1 MLFDV
6 FKPYVIA
13 FIPIFLAID
22 ALGTVPLYL
31 GLTEGLTRKQR
42 SRILNESIVI
52 ASALAVVFVFLGR
65 AILTG
70 LGITIDDFRIAGGIL
85 LFIISVYLI
94 LPGKSRSPF
103 ADLHSEDLGIF
114 PLATPLITGP
124 AVIVTSMMLMDNFG
138 RIVTLTAL
146 LANMGL
152 TWTVLRVS
160 TRLTAVVGKP
170 GMKAFS
176 KISYVFLAAIAIMI
190 AREGVQNT
198 VAAFHLRMGT

>member
-1 MLFDV
+1 MLLTAL
-6 FKPYVIA
+6 KPYIVT

-22 ALGTVPLYL
+22 AVGTVPLYL
-31 GLTEGLTRKQR
+31 GLTEGLTRKQCH
-42 SRILNESIVI
+42 RILNESIVI
-52 ASALAVVFVFLGR
+52 ASVLAVLFVVLGR

-94 LPGKSRSPF
+94 LPGKSRGIFGEMRSQ
-103 ADLHSEDLGIF
+103 DLGVF

-124 AVIVTSMMLMDNFG
+124 AVIVTSMMLIDNFG
-138 RIVTLTAL
+138 RIATLTAL
-146 LANMGL
+146 MANMAL
-152 TWTVLRVS
+152 TWVVLRYAPLL
-160 TRLTAVVGKP
+160 TRLLGGP

-176 KISYVFLAAIAIMI
+176 KISYVFLAAIAVMI

-198 VAAFHLRMGT
+198 IYAFQLRQ

>member
-1 MLFDV
+1 MLLSAL
-6 FKPYVIA
+6 KPYIVT

-22 ALGTVPLYL
+22 AVGTVPMYL

-42 SRILNESIVI
+42 RRILNESIVI
-52 ASALAVVFVFLGR
+52 ASVLAVLFVVLGR

-94 LPGKSRSPF
+94 LPGKSRGAF
-103 ADLHSEDLGIF
+103 GDIHKQDMGIF
-114 PLATPLITGP
+114 PLATPIITGP
-124 AVIVTSMMLMDNFG
+124 AVIVTSMMLIDNFG
-138 RIVTLTAL
+138 RLVTLTTL
-146 LANMGL
+146 LANMAL
-152 TWTVLRVS
+152 TWAILHYSGLLTKVLGR
-160 TRLTAVVGKP
+160 P

-176 KISYVFLAAIAIMI
+176 KISYIFLAAIAIMI

-198 VAAFHLRMGT
+198 IYAFQLRQ